1 MDMFEEA
8 YRQLINFTKRYER
21 LRKNARG
28 ARRLTARLAM
38 ALLRAGLPM
47 PACTLFTLERLE
59 LGRLAGRGYSLRLR
73 RPGGVSHG
81 FFVTEKEVREIVEL
95 ARQLRELYV
104 SDESLVRSLEYE
116 LRRFRETYGLNI
128 TPLDVYALKLWCCGL
143 MDKLSIKYSARRL
156 RMTAEHILSRA
167 ALSEVV
173 RW

>member
-38 ALLRAGLPM
+38 ALLRAGLSM

-73 RPGGVSHG
+73 RPGGITHEY
-81 FFVTEKEVREIVEL
+81 FITEKEVREIGEL
-95 ARQLRELYV
+95 AAQVRELYG
-104 SDESLVRSLEYE
+104 SDESLIRSLEYE
-116 LRRFRETYGLNI
+116 LRRFRESYGLDI
-128 TPLDVYALKLWCCGL
+128 TPLDVYALKLWVYGF
-143 MDKLSIKYSARRL
+143 MDELSVKYSAQRL
-156 RMTAEHILSRA
+156 RMVAEHILSRA
-167 ALSEVV
+167 ALSEAV
-173 RW
+173 RR